1 MVIVDEFE
9 DEVDGT
15 ELLDE
20 TEELL
25 KHCEQEFSLE
35 LLEVVLHIWHVA
47 VEVIVRES
55 PSETVANAEP

>member
-47 VEVIVRES
+47 VEVIV
-55 PSETVANAEP
+55 